1 MLNINLLTLTCK
13 PRLSGRGATSAT
25 SMHPA
30 MLRPTPKTTRVAA
43 SPHSSVNVSS
53 VYTDSTE
60 RTTTTTTTQL
70 DASAPATAD
79 ALIPEKE
86 LNRRQKISKAN
97 KGKVPWNKGAKMT
110 DAMKQKISQ
119 RTYEAMQRPDVRERM
134 KVANANRA
142 PHSDEVRKRI
152 REVLRKRADDARV
165 VIREQTVLI
174 VDGLAS
180 SSDPEERDIAARQD
194 AHDVIGRLSW
204 RVLHRDFEEM
214 YDKWEHDVDGYRI
227 AVKDRFRE
235 LNERQGRARRRKQTS
250 RVASSMTSR
259 PTSGASM
266 GATAASSESSSE
278 SSPESSSEPST
289 EPPSVLSQ
297 AEEKIASVSKALTKL
312 QEMKA
317 AYADDPES
325 LQLVEEKEKVT
336 AELLE
341 RLEMS
346 ATALRSSQSSML
358 PWVSKGKVA

>member
-60 RTTTTTTTQL
+60 RTTTTTTTTTTTQL

-259 PTSGASM
+259 PTSGTSM
-266 GATAASSESSSE
+266 GATAASSE

>member
-60 RTTTTTTTQL
+60 RTTTTTTTTTQL

-259 PTSGASM
+259 PTSGTSM
-266 GATAASSESSSE
+266 GATAASSE

>member
-1 MLNINLLTLTCK
+1 MLNINLLTLTCR

-30 MLRPTPKTTRVAA
+30 MLRPTPTTRVAA

-60 RTTTTTTTQL
+60 RTTTTTTTTTTTQL

-214 YDKWEHDVDGYRI
+214 YDKWERDVDGYRI

-250 RVASSMTSR
+250 RVASRVASR
-259 PTSGASM
+259 PTSGAST
-266 GATAASSESSSE
+266 GATGATGA
-278 SSPESSSEPST
+278 SSEPST

-346 ATALRSSQSSML
+346 ATALRSSQNSML
-358 PWVSKGKVA
+358 PWVSKGRVA

>member
-259 PTSGASM
+259 PTSGAS
-266 GATAASSESSSE
+266 SESSS
-278 SSPESSSEPST
+278 ESSSEPST